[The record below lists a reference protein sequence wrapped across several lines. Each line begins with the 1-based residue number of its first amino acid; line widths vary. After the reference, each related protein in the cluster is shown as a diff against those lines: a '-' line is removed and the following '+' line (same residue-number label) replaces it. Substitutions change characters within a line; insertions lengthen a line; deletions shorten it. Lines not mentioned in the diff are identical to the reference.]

1 MSIREAV
8 PADVPAMLAIYAE
21 YVTQTAVS
29 FEYEVPSEAEFT
41 RRLTEHT
48 AVYPWLVWEE
58 DNRVLGYCYAGRAFE
73 RAAYAWNAEISCY
86 LAHEAQHRGIGR
98 QLYARAVHIV
108 GSFDRMEKEL
118 KNWDEFGLLRIGA
131 TPTLASVLLPK
142 TLMTFEKRH
151 PKLRVRCSVENGTHL
166 QEALADDRLDFALVE
181 GEVAAEHLHA
191 EPFSEDR
198 LILLLPPDDPRRNA
212 PALTLRELAES
223 PLLLREKGSMGR
235 SFLDRVFA
243 AHDLPLEPLME
254 SISTHAIIQA
264 VHAGLGISFLP
275 QRLIRHSVE
284 SGFVATRAVDDEPFV
299 RRNFAAWHEDKFLT
313 RSARELLEDF
323 RRCSADLCGDH
334 ARK

>member
-1 MSIREAV
+1 MTLRHLRVFLAV
-8 PADVPAMLAIYAE
+8 YQTQNVTRAAE
-21 YVTQTAVS
+21 RLHMTQPTVTRAVQELERYYGVRL
-29 FEYEVPSEAEFT
+29 FERIN
-41 RRLTEHT
+41 RRLYITQ
-48 AVYPWLVWEE
+48 
-58 DNRVLGYCYAGRAFE
+58 
-73 RAAYAWNAEISCY
+73 S
-86 LAHEAQHRGIGR
+86 GR

-142 TLMTFEKRH
+142 TLMTFEKKH

-166 QEALADDRLDFALVE
+166 QEALADDRLDFALIE

-299 RRNFAAWHEDKFLT
+299 RRNFAVWHEDKFLA

>member
-1 MSIREAV
+1 MTLRHLRVFLAV
-8 PADVPAMLAIYAE
+8 YQTQNVTRAAE
-21 YVTQTAVS
+21 RLHMTQPTVTRAVQELERYYGVRL
-29 FEYEVPSEAEFT
+29 FERIN
-41 RRLTEHT
+41 RRLYITQ
-48 AVYPWLVWEE
+48 
-58 DNRVLGYCYAGRAFE
+58 
-73 RAAYAWNAEISCY
+73 S
-86 LAHEAQHRGIGR
+86 GR

-142 TLMTFEKRH
+142 TLMTFEKKH

-166 QEALADDRLDFALVE
+166 QEALADDRLDFALIE

-299 RRNFAAWHEDKFLT
+299 RRNFAVWHEDKFLT
-313 RSARELLEDF
+313 RSAREL
-323 RRCSADLCGDH
+323 RRCSADLCGNH
-334 ARK
+334 ARKEQTGRH

>member
-1 MSIREAV
+1 MTLRHLRVFLAV
-8 PADVPAMLAIYAE
+8 YQTQNVTRAAE
-21 YVTQTAVS
+21 RLHMTQPTVTRAVQELERYYGVRL
-29 FEYEVPSEAEFT
+29 FERIN
-41 RRLTEHT
+41 RRLYITQ
-48 AVYPWLVWEE
+48 
-58 DNRVLGYCYAGRAFE
+58 
-73 RAAYAWNAEISCY
+73 S
-86 LAHEAQHRGIGR
+86 GR

-131 TPTLASVLLPK
+131 TPTLASVLLTK
-142 TLMTFEKRH
+142 TLMTFEKKH

-166 QEALADDRLDFALVE
+166 QEALADDRLDFALIE

-299 RRNFAAWHEDKFLT
+299 RRNFAVWHEEKFLT

-323 RRCSADLCGDH
+323 HRCSADLCGDH

>member
-1 MSIREAV
+1 MTLWHLRVFLAV
-8 PADVPAMLAIYAE
+8 YQTQNVTRAAE
-21 YVTQTAVS
+21 RLHMTQPTVTRAVQELERYYGVRL
-29 FEYEVPSEAEFT
+29 FERIN
-41 RRLTEHT
+41 RRLYITQ
-48 AVYPWLVWEE
+48 
-58 DNRVLGYCYAGRAFE
+58 
-73 RAAYAWNAEISCY
+73 S
-86 LAHEAQHRGIGR
+86 GR

-142 TLMTFEKRH
+142 TLMTFEKKH

-166 QEALADDRLDFALVE
+166 QEALADDRLDFALIE
-181 GEVAAEHLHA
+181 GEVAAVHLHA

-254 SISTHAIIQA
+254 SISTHAIIQT

-299 RRNFAAWHEDKFLT
+299 RRNFAVWHEDKFLT

>member
-1 MSIREAV
+1 MTLRHLRVFLAV
-8 PADVPAMLAIYAE
+8 YQTQNVTRAAE
-21 YVTQTAVS
+21 RLHMTQPTVTRAVQELERYYGVHL
-29 FEYEVPSEAEFT
+29 FERIN
-41 RRLTEHT
+41 RRLYITQ
-48 AVYPWLVWEE
+48 
-58 DNRVLGYCYAGRAFE
+58 
-73 RAAYAWNAEISCY
+73 S
-86 LAHEAQHRGIGR
+86 GR

-142 TLMTFEKRH
+142 TLMTFEKKH

-166 QEALADDRLDFALVE
+166 QEALADDRRDFALIE

-299 RRNFAAWHEDKFLT
+299 RRNFAVWHEDKFLT

>member
-1 MSIREAV
+1 MTLRHLRVFLAV
-8 PADVPAMLAIYAE
+8 YQTQNVTRAAE
-21 YVTQTAVS
+21 RLHMTQPTVTRAVQELERYYGVRLFERINRRLYVTQS
-29 FEYEVPSEAEFT
+29 
-41 RRLTEHT
+41 
-48 AVYPWLVWEE
+48 
-58 DNRVLGYCYAGRAFE
+58 
-73 RAAYAWNAEISCY
+73 
-86 LAHEAQHRGIGR
+86 GR

-108 GSFDRMEKEL
+108 GSFDQMEKEL

-142 TLMTFEKRH
+142 TLMTFEKKH

-166 QEALADDRLDFALVE
+166 QEALADDRLDFALIE

-299 RRNFAAWHEDKFLT
+299 RRNFAVWHEDKFLT

>member
-1 MSIREAV
+1 MTLRHLRVFLAV
-8 PADVPAMLAIYAE
+8 YQTQNVTRAAE
-21 YVTQTAVS
+21 RLHMTQPTVTRAVQELERYYGVRL
-29 FEYEVPSEAEFT
+29 FERIN
-41 RRLTEHT
+41 RRLYITQ
-48 AVYPWLVWEE
+48 
-58 DNRVLGYCYAGRAFE
+58 
-73 RAAYAWNAEISCY
+73 S
-86 LAHEAQHRGIGR
+86 GR

-142 TLMTFEKRH
+142 TLMTFEKKH
-151 PKLRVRCSVENGTHL
+151 PKLHVRCSVENGTHL
-166 QEALADDRLDFALVE
+166 QEALADDRLDFALIE

-243 AHDLPLEPLME
+243 AHDLPLEPLIE

-299 RRNFAAWHEDKFLT
+299 RRNFAVWHEDKFLT

>member
-1 MSIREAV
+1 MTLRHLRVFLAV
-8 PADVPAMLAIYAE
+8 YQTQNVTRAAE
-21 YVTQTAVS
+21 RLHMTQPTVTRAVQELERYYGVRL
-29 FEYEVPSEAEFT
+29 FERIN
-41 RRLTEHT
+41 RRLYITQ
-48 AVYPWLVWEE
+48 
-58 DNRVLGYCYAGRAFE
+58 
-73 RAAYAWNAEISCY
+73 S
-86 LAHEAQHRGIGR
+86 GR

-142 TLMTFEKRH
+142 TLMTFEKKH

-166 QEALADDRLDFALVE
+166 QEALADDRLDFALIE

>member
-1 MSIREAV
+1 MTLRHLRVFLAV
-8 PADVPAMLAIYAE
+8 YQTQNVTRAAE
-21 YVTQTAVS
+21 RLHMTQPTVTRAVQELERYYGVRL
-29 FEYEVPSEAEFT
+29 FERIN
-41 RRLTEHT
+41 RRLYITQ
-48 AVYPWLVWEE
+48 
-58 DNRVLGYCYAGRAFE
+58 
-73 RAAYAWNAEISCY
+73 S
-86 LAHEAQHRGIGR
+86 GR

-142 TLMTFEKRH
+142 TLMTFEKKH

-299 RRNFAAWHEDKFLT
+299 RRNFAVWHEDKFLT

-334 ARK
+334 RV

>member
-1 MSIREAV
+1 MGGDSMTLRHLRVFLAV
-8 PADVPAMLAIYAE
+8 YQTQNVTRAAE
-21 YVTQTAVS
+21 RLHMTQPTVTRAVQELERYYGVRL
-29 FEYEVPSEAEFT
+29 FERIN
-41 RRLTEHT
+41 RRLYITQ
-48 AVYPWLVWEE
+48 
-58 DNRVLGYCYAGRAFE
+58 
-73 RAAYAWNAEISCY
+73 S
-86 LAHEAQHRGIGR
+86 GR

-142 TLMTFEKRH
+142 TLMTFEKKH
-151 PKLRVRCSVENGTHL
+151 PKLHVRCSVENGTHL
-166 QEALADDRLDFALVE
+166 QEALADDRLDFALIE

-323 RRCSADLCGDH
+323 CRCSADLCGDH

>member
-1 MSIREAV
+1 MTLRHLRVFLAV
-8 PADVPAMLAIYAE
+8 YQTQNVTRAAE
-21 YVTQTAVS
+21 RLHMTQPTVTRAVQELERYYGVRL
-29 FEYEVPSEAEFT
+29 FERIN
-41 RRLTEHT
+41 RRLYITQ
-48 AVYPWLVWEE
+48 
-58 DNRVLGYCYAGRAFE
+58 
-73 RAAYAWNAEISCY
+73 S
-86 LAHEAQHRGIGR
+86 GR

-142 TLMTFEKRH
+142 TLMTFEKKH

-166 QEALADDRLDFALVE
+166 QEALADDRLDFALIE

-299 RRNFAAWHEDKFLT
+299 RRNFAVWHEDKFLT
-313 RSARELLEDF
+313 RSARELLEGF

>member
-1 MSIREAV
+1 MTLRHLRVFLAV
-8 PADVPAMLAIYAE
+8 YQTQNVTRAAE
-21 YVTQTAVS
+21 RLHMTQPTVTRAVQELERYYGVRL
-29 FEYEVPSEAEFT
+29 FERIN
-41 RRLTEHT
+41 RRLYITQ
-48 AVYPWLVWEE
+48 
-58 DNRVLGYCYAGRAFE
+58 
-73 RAAYAWNAEISCY
+73 S
-86 LAHEAQHRGIGR
+86 GR

-142 TLMTFEKRH
+142 TLMTFEKKH
-151 PKLRVRCSVENGTHL
+151 PMLRVRCSVENGTHL
-166 QEALADDRLDFALVE
+166 QEALADDRLDFALIE

>member
-1 MSIREAV
+1 MTLRHLRVFLAV
-8 PADVPAMLAIYAE
+8 YQTQNVTRAAE
-21 YVTQTAVS
+21 RLHMTQPTVTRAVQELERYYGVRL
-29 FEYEVPSEAEFT
+29 FERIN
-41 RRLTEHT
+41 RRLYITQ
-48 AVYPWLVWEE
+48 
-58 DNRVLGYCYAGRAFE
+58 
-73 RAAYAWNAEISCY
+73 S
-86 LAHEAQHRGIGR
+86 GR

-131 TPTLASVLLPK
+131 TPTMASVLLPK
-142 TLMTFEKRH
+142 TLMTFEKKH
-151 PKLRVRCSVENGTHL
+151 PKLHVRCSVENGTHL
-166 QEALADDRLDFALVE
+166 QEALADDRLDFALIE

-299 RRNFAAWHEDKFLT
+299 RRNFAVWHEDKFLT

>member
-1 MSIREAV
+1 MTLRHLRVFLAV
-8 PADVPAMLAIYAE
+8 YQTQNVTRAAE
-21 YVTQTAVS
+21 RLHMTQPTVTRAVQELERYYGVRL
-29 FEYEVPSEAEFT
+29 FERIN
-41 RRLTEHT
+41 RRLYITQ
-48 AVYPWLVWEE
+48 
-58 DNRVLGYCYAGRAFE
+58 
-73 RAAYAWNAEISCY
+73 S
-86 LAHEAQHRGIGR
+86 GR

-142 TLMTFEKRH
+142 TLMTFEKKH
-151 PKLRVRCSVENGTHL
+151 PKLHVRCSVENGTHL
-166 QEALADDRLDFALVE
+166 QEALADDRLDFALIE

-299 RRNFAAWHEDKFLT
+299 RRNFAVWHEDKFLT

-323 RRCSADLCGDH
+323 RRCSADLCGNH

>member
-1 MSIREAV
+1 MTLRHLRVFLAV
-8 PADVPAMLAIYAE
+8 YQTQNVTRAAE
-21 YVTQTAVS
+21 RLHMTQPTVTRAVQELERYYGVRL
-29 FEYEVPSEAEFT
+29 FERIN
-41 RRLTEHT
+41 RRLYITQ
-48 AVYPWLVWEE
+48 
-58 DNRVLGYCYAGRAFE
+58 
-73 RAAYAWNAEISCY
+73 S
-86 LAHEAQHRGIGR
+86 GR

-142 TLMTFEKRH
+142 TLMTFEKKH
-151 PKLRVRCSVENGTHL
+151 PMLRVRCSVENGTHL
-166 QEALADDRLDFALVE
+166 QEALADDRLDIALIE

-299 RRNFAAWHEDKFLT
+299 RRNFAVWHEDKFLT

>member
-1 MSIREAV
+1 MTLRHLRVFLAV
-8 PADVPAMLAIYAE
+8 YQTQNVTRAAE
-21 YVTQTAVS
+21 RLHMTQPTVTRAVQELERYYGVRL
-29 FEYEVPSEAEFT
+29 FERIN
-41 RRLTEHT
+41 RRLYITQ
-48 AVYPWLVWEE
+48 
-58 DNRVLGYCYAGRAFE
+58 
-73 RAAYAWNAEISCY
+73 S
-86 LAHEAQHRGIGR
+86 GR

-142 TLMTFEKRH
+142 TLMTFEKKH

-166 QEALADDRLDFALVE
+166 QEALADDRLDFALIE

-284 SGFVATRAVDDEPFV
+284 SGFVATRAVDDEPFG
-299 RRNFAAWHEDKFLT
+299 RRNFAVWHEDKFLT

-323 RRCSADLCGDH
+323 HRCSADLCGDH

>member
-1 MSIREAV
+1 MTLRHLRVFLAV
-8 PADVPAMLAIYAE
+8 YQTQNVTRAAE
-21 YVTQTAVS
+21 RLHMTQPTVTRAVQELERYYGVRL
-29 FEYEVPSEAEFT
+29 FERIN
-41 RRLTEHT
+41 RRLYITQ
-48 AVYPWLVWEE
+48 
-58 DNRVLGYCYAGRAFE
+58 
-73 RAAYAWNAEISCY
+73 S
-86 LAHEAQHRGIGR
+86 GR

-142 TLMTFEKRH
+142 TLMTFEKKH

-166 QEALADDRLDFALVE
+166 QEALADDRLDFALIE

-299 RRNFAAWHEDKFLT
+299 RRNFAVWHEDKFLT

-323 RRCSADLCGDH
+323 RRCSADICGDH

>member
-1 MSIREAV
+1 MTLRHLRVFLAV
-8 PADVPAMLAIYAE
+8 YQTQNVTRAAE
-21 YVTQTAVS
+21 RLHMTQPTVTRAVQELERYYGVRL
-29 FEYEVPSEAEFT
+29 FERIN
-41 RRLTEHT
+41 RRLCITQ
-48 AVYPWLVWEE
+48 
-58 DNRVLGYCYAGRAFE
+58 
-73 RAAYAWNAEISCY
+73 S
-86 LAHEAQHRGIGR
+86 GR

-142 TLMTFEKRH
+142 TLMTFEKKH

-166 QEALADDRLDFALVE
+166 QEALADDRLDFALIE

-299 RRNFAAWHEDKFLT
+299 RRNFAVWHEDKFLT

-323 RRCSADLCGDH
+323 HRCSADLCGDH

>member
-1 MSIREAV
+1 MTLRHLRVFLAV
-8 PADVPAMLAIYAE
+8 YQTQNVTRAAE
-21 YVTQTAVS
+21 RLHMTQPTVTRAVQELERYYGVRL
-29 FEYEVPSEAEFT
+29 FERIN
-41 RRLTEHT
+41 RRLYITQ
-48 AVYPWLVWEE
+48 
-58 DNRVLGYCYAGRAFE
+58 
-73 RAAYAWNAEISCY
+73 S
-86 LAHEAQHRGIGR
+86 GR

-323 RRCSADLCGDH
+323 RRCRADLCGDH

>member
-1 MSIREAV
+1 MTLRHLRVFLAV
-8 PADVPAMLAIYAE
+8 YQTQNVTRAAE
-21 YVTQTAVS
+21 RLHMTQPTVTRAVQELERYYGVRL
-29 FEYEVPSEAEFT
+29 FERIN
-41 RRLTEHT
+41 RRLYITQ
-48 AVYPWLVWEE
+48 
-58 DNRVLGYCYAGRAFE
+58 
-73 RAAYAWNAEISCY
+73 S
-86 LAHEAQHRGIGR
+86 GR

-142 TLMTFEKRH
+142 TLMTFEKKH

-166 QEALADDRLDFALVE
+166 QEALADDRLDFALIE

-299 RRNFAAWHEDKFLT
+299 RRNFAVWHEDKFLT

>member
-1 MSIREAV
+1 MTLRHLRVFLAV
-8 PADVPAMLAIYAE
+8 YQTQNVTRAAE
-21 YVTQTAVS
+21 RLHMTQPTVTRAVQELERYYGVRL
-29 FEYEVPSEAEFT
+29 FERIN
-41 RRLTEHT
+41 RRLYITQ
-48 AVYPWLVWEE
+48 
-58 DNRVLGYCYAGRAFE
+58 
-73 RAAYAWNAEISCY
+73 S
-86 LAHEAQHRGIGR
+86 GR

-299 RRNFAAWHEDKFLT
+299 RRNFAVWHEDKFLT

>member
-1 MSIREAV
+1 MTLRHLRVFLAV
-8 PADVPAMLAIYAE
+8 YQTQNVTRAAE
-21 YVTQTAVS
+21 RLHMTQPTVTRAVQELERYYGVRL
-29 FEYEVPSEAEFT
+29 FERIN
-41 RRLTEHT
+41 RRLYITQ
-48 AVYPWLVWEE
+48 
-58 DNRVLGYCYAGRAFE
+58 
-73 RAAYAWNAEISCY
+73 S
-86 LAHEAQHRGIGR
+86 GR

-142 TLMTFEKRH
+142 TLMTFEKKH

>member
-1 MSIREAV
+1 MTLRHLRVFLAV
-8 PADVPAMLAIYAE
+8 YQTQNVTRAAE
-21 YVTQTAVS
+21 RLHMTQPTVTRAVQELERYYGVRL
-29 FEYEVPSEAEFT
+29 FERIN
-41 RRLTEHT
+41 RRLYITQ
-48 AVYPWLVWEE
+48 
-58 DNRVLGYCYAGRAFE
+58 
-73 RAAYAWNAEISCY
+73 S
-86 LAHEAQHRGIGR
+86 GR

-142 TLMTFEKRH
+142 TLMTFEKKH

-166 QEALADDRLDFALVE
+166 QEALADDRLDFALIE

-299 RRNFAAWHEDKFLT
+299 RRNLAVWHEDKFLT

>member
-1 MSIREAV
+1 MTLRHLRVFLAV
-8 PADVPAMLAIYAE
+8 YQTQNVTRAAE
-21 YVTQTAVS
+21 RLHMTQPTVTRAVQELERYYGVRL
-29 FEYEVPSEAEFT
+29 FERIN
-41 RRLTEHT
+41 RRLYITQ
-48 AVYPWLVWEE
+48 
-58 DNRVLGYCYAGRAFE
+58 
-73 RAAYAWNAEISCY
+73 S
-86 LAHEAQHRGIGR
+86 GR

-142 TLMTFEKRH
+142 TLMTFEKKH
-151 PKLRVRCSVENGTHL
+151 PMLRVRCSVENGTHL
-166 QEALADDRLDFALVE
+166 QEALADDRLDFALIE

-299 RRNFAAWHEDKFLT
+299 RRNFAVWHEDKFLT

>member
-1 MSIREAV
+1 MTLRHLRVFLAV
-8 PADVPAMLAIYAE
+8 YQTQNVTRAAE
-21 YVTQTAVS
+21 RLHMTQPTVTRAVQELERYYGVRL
-29 FEYEVPSEAEFT
+29 FERIN
-41 RRLTEHT
+41 RRLYITQ
-48 AVYPWLVWEE
+48 
-58 DNRVLGYCYAGRAFE
+58 
-73 RAAYAWNAEISCY
+73 S
-86 LAHEAQHRGIGR
+86 GR

-142 TLMTFEKRH
+142 TLMTFEKKH

-166 QEALADDRLDFALVE
+166 QEALADDRLDFALIE

-243 AHDLPLEPLME
+243 AHNLPLEPLME

>member
-1 MSIREAV
+1 MLLLYKNNAYSGMGGDSMTLRHLRVFLAV
-8 PADVPAMLAIYAE
+8 YQTQNVTRAAE
-21 YVTQTAVS
+21 RLHMTQPTVTRAVQELERYYGVRL
-29 FEYEVPSEAEFT
+29 FERIN
-41 RRLTEHT
+41 RRLYITQ
-48 AVYPWLVWEE
+48 
-58 DNRVLGYCYAGRAFE
+58 
-73 RAAYAWNAEISCY
+73 S
-86 LAHEAQHRGIGR
+86 GR

-142 TLMTFEKRH
+142 TLMTFEKKH
-151 PKLRVRCSVENGTHL
+151 PKLHVRCSVENGTHL
-166 QEALADDRLDFALVE
+166 QEALADDRLDFALIE

-323 RRCSADLCGDH
+323 CRCSADLCGDH

>member
-1 MSIREAV
+1 MTLRHLRVFLAV
-8 PADVPAMLAIYAE
+8 YQTQNVTRAAE
-21 YVTQTAVS
+21 RLHMTQPTVTRAVQELERYYGVRL
-29 FEYEVPSEAEFT
+29 FERIN
-41 RRLTEHT
+41 RRLYITQ
-48 AVYPWLVWEE
+48 
-58 DNRVLGYCYAGRAFE
+58 
-73 RAAYAWNAEISCY
+73 S
-86 LAHEAQHRGIGR
+86 GR

-142 TLMTFEKRH
+142 TLMTFEKKH
-151 PKLRVRCSVENGTHL
+151 PKLHVRCSVENGTHL
-166 QEALADDRLDFALVE
+166 QEALADDRLDFALIE

-212 PALTLRELAES
+212 PALTLRELAGS

-243 AHDLPLEPLME
+243 AHNLPLEPLME

>member
-1 MSIREAV
+1 MTLRHLRVFLAV
-8 PADVPAMLAIYAE
+8 YQTQNVTRAAE
-21 YVTQTAVS
+21 RLHMTQPTVTRAVQELERYYGVRL
-29 FEYEVPSEAEFT
+29 FERIN
-41 RRLTEHT
+41 RRLYITQ
-48 AVYPWLVWEE
+48 
-58 DNRVLGYCYAGRAFE
+58 
-73 RAAYAWNAEISCY
+73 S
-86 LAHEAQHRGIGR
+86 GR

-142 TLMTFEKRH
+142 TLMTFEKKH
-151 PKLRVRCSVENGTHL
+151 PKLHVRCSVENGTHL
-166 QEALADDRLDFALVE
+166 QEALADDRLDFALIE

>member
-1 MSIREAV
+1 MTLRHLRVFLAV
-8 PADVPAMLAIYAE
+8 YQTQNVTRAAE
-21 YVTQTAVS
+21 RLHMTQPTVTRAVQELERYYGVRLFERINRRLYVTQS
-29 FEYEVPSEAEFT
+29 
-41 RRLTEHT
+41 
-48 AVYPWLVWEE
+48 
-58 DNRVLGYCYAGRAFE
+58 
-73 RAAYAWNAEISCY
+73 
-86 LAHEAQHRGIGR
+86 GR

-108 GSFDRMEKEL
+108 GSFDQMEKEL

-142 TLMTFEKRH
+142 TLMTFEKKH

-166 QEALADDRLDFALVE
+166 QEALADDRLDFALIE

-299 RRNFAAWHEDKFLT
+299 RRNFAVWHEDKFLT

-323 RRCSADLCGDH
+323 HRCSADLCGDH

>member
-1 MSIREAV
+1 MTLRHLRVFLAV
-8 PADVPAMLAIYAE
+8 YQTQNVTRAAE
-21 YVTQTAVS
+21 RLHMTQPTVTRAVQELERYYGVRL
-29 FEYEVPSEAEFT
+29 FERIN
-41 RRLTEHT
+41 RRLYITQ
-48 AVYPWLVWEE
+48 
-58 DNRVLGYCYAGRAFE
+58 
-73 RAAYAWNAEISCY
+73 S
-86 LAHEAQHRGIGR
+86 GR

-142 TLMTFEKRH
+142 TLMTFEKKH

-166 QEALADDRLDFALVE
+166 QEALADDRLDFALIE

-299 RRNFAAWHEDKFLT
+299 RRNFAVWHEDKFLT

-323 RRCSADLCGDH
+323 RRCSADLCGGH

>member
-1 MSIREAV
+1 MTLRHLRVFLAV
-8 PADVPAMLAIYAE
+8 YQTQNVTRAAE
-21 YVTQTAVS
+21 RLHMTQPTVTRAVQELERYYGVRL
-29 FEYEVPSEAEFT
+29 FERIN
-41 RRLTEHT
+41 RRLYITQ
-48 AVYPWLVWEE
+48 
-58 DNRVLGYCYAGRAFE
+58 
-73 RAAYAWNAEISCY
+73 S
-86 LAHEAQHRGIGR
+86 GR

-142 TLMTFEKRH
+142 TLMTFEKKH

-166 QEALADDRLDFALVE
+166 QEALADDRLDFALIE

-243 AHDLPLEPLME
+243 AHDLPLEPLIE

-299 RRNFAAWHEDKFLT
+299 RRNFAVWHEDKFLT

>member
-1 MSIREAV
+1 MLLLYKNNAYSGMGGDSMTLRHLRVFLAV
-8 PADVPAMLAIYAE
+8 YQTQNVTRAAE
-21 YVTQTAVS
+21 RLHMTQPTVTRAVQELERYYGVRL
-29 FEYEVPSEAEFT
+29 FERIN
-41 RRLTEHT
+41 RRLYITQ
-48 AVYPWLVWEE
+48 
-58 DNRVLGYCYAGRAFE
+58 
-73 RAAYAWNAEISCY
+73 S
-86 LAHEAQHRGIGR
+86 GR

-142 TLMTFEKRH
+142 TLMTFEKKH

-166 QEALADDRLDFALVE
+166 QEALADDRLDFALIE

-299 RRNFAAWHEDKFLT
+299 RRNFAVWHEDKFLT

>member
-1 MSIREAV
+1 MTLRHLRVFLAV
-8 PADVPAMLAIYAE
+8 YQTQNVTRAAE
-21 YVTQTAVS
+21 RLHMTQPTVTRAVQELERYYGVRL
-29 FEYEVPSEAEFT
+29 FERIN
-41 RRLTEHT
+41 RRLYITQ
-48 AVYPWLVWEE
+48 
-58 DNRVLGYCYAGRAFE
+58 
-73 RAAYAWNAEISCY
+73 S
-86 LAHEAQHRGIGR
+86 GR
-98 QLYARAVHIV
+98 QLYARAVHTV

-142 TLMTFEKRH
+142 TLMTFEKKH

-166 QEALADDRLDFALVE
+166 QEALADDRLDFALIE

-299 RRNFAAWHEDKFLT
+299 RRNFAVWHEDKFLT

>member
-1 MSIREAV
+1 MTLRHLRVFLAV
-8 PADVPAMLAIYAE
+8 YQTQNVTRAAE
-21 YVTQTAVS
+21 RLHMTQPTVTRAVQELERYYGVRL
-29 FEYEVPSEAEFT
+29 FERIN
-41 RRLTEHT
+41 RRLYITQ
-48 AVYPWLVWEE
+48 
-58 DNRVLGYCYAGRAFE
+58 
-73 RAAYAWNAEISCY
+73 S
-86 LAHEAQHRGIGR
+86 GR

-142 TLMTFEKRH
+142 TLMTFEKKH

-166 QEALADDRLDFALVE
+166 QEALADDRLDFALIE

-323 RRCSADLCGDH
+323 HRCSADLCGDH

>member
-1 MSIREAV
+1 MTLRHLRVFLAV
-8 PADVPAMLAIYAE
+8 YQTQNVTRAAE
-21 YVTQTAVS
+21 RLHMTQPTVTRAVQELERYYGVRL
-29 FEYEVPSEAEFT
+29 FERIN
-41 RRLTEHT
+41 RRLYITQ
-48 AVYPWLVWEE
+48 
-58 DNRVLGYCYAGRAFE
+58 
-73 RAAYAWNAEISCY
+73 S
-86 LAHEAQHRGIGR
+86 GR

-142 TLMTFEKRH
+142 TLMTFEKKH

-166 QEALADDRLDFALVE
+166 QEALADDRLDFALIE

-235 SFLDRVFA
+235 SVLDRVFA

-299 RRNFAAWHEDKFLT
+299 RRNFAVWHEDKFLT

>member
-1 MSIREAV
+1 MTLRHLRVFLAV
-8 PADVPAMLAIYAE
+8 YQTQNVTRAAE
-21 YVTQTAVS
+21 RLHMTQPTVTRAVQELERYYGVRL
-29 FEYEVPSEAEFT
+29 FERIN
-41 RRLTEHT
+41 RRLYITQ
-48 AVYPWLVWEE
+48 
-58 DNRVLGYCYAGRAFE
+58 
-73 RAAYAWNAEISCY
+73 S
-86 LAHEAQHRGIGR
+86 GR

-142 TLMTFEKRH
+142 TLMTFEKKH

-166 QEALADDRLDFALVE
+166 QEALADDRLDFALIE

-299 RRNFAAWHEDKFLT
+299 RRNFAVWHEDKFLT

-323 RRCSADLCGDH
+323 RRCSADLCGNH

>member
-1 MSIREAV
+1 MTLRHLRVFLAV
-8 PADVPAMLAIYAE
+8 YQTQNVTRAAE
-21 YVTQTAVS
+21 RLHMTQPTVTRAVQELERYYGVHL
-29 FEYEVPSEAEFT
+29 FERIN
-41 RRLTEHT
+41 RRLYITQ
-48 AVYPWLVWEE
+48 
-58 DNRVLGYCYAGRAFE
+58 
-73 RAAYAWNAEISCY
+73 S
-86 LAHEAQHRGIGR
+86 GR

-142 TLMTFEKRH
+142 TLMTFEKKH
-151 PKLRVRCSVENGTHL
+151 PKLHVRCSVENGTHL
-166 QEALADDRLDFALVE
+166 QEALADDRLDFALIE

-299 RRNFAAWHEDKFLT
+299 RRNFAVWHEDKFLT

-323 RRCSADLCGDH
+323 RRCSADLCGNH

>member
-1 MSIREAV
+1 MTLRHLRVFLAFYQTQNVTRAAERLHMTQPTVTRAV
-8 PADVPAMLAIYAE
+8 QELERYYGVRL
-21 YVTQTAVS
+21 
-29 FEYEVPSEAEFT
+29 FERIN
-41 RRLTEHT
+41 RRLYITQ
-48 AVYPWLVWEE
+48 
-58 DNRVLGYCYAGRAFE
+58 
-73 RAAYAWNAEISCY
+73 S
-86 LAHEAQHRGIGR
+86 GR

-142 TLMTFEKRH
+142 TLMTFEKKH

-166 QEALADDRLDFALVE
+166 QEALADDRLDFALIE

-299 RRNFAAWHEDKFLT
+299 RRNFAVWHEDKFLT

>member
-1 MSIREAV
+1 MTLRHLRV
-8 PADVPAMLAIYAE
+8 FL
-21 YVTQTAVS
+21 
-29 FEYEVPSEAEFT
+29 
-41 RRLTEHT
+41 
-48 AVYPWLVWEE
+48 AVYQTQNVT
-58 DNRVLGYCYAGRAFE
+58 RAAERLHMTQPTVTRAVQELERYYGVRLFE
-73 RAAYAWNAEISCY
+73 RIN
-86 LAHEAQHRGIGR
+86 RR
-98 QLYARAVHIV
+98 LYARAVHIV

-142 TLMTFEKRH
+142 TLMTFEKKH

-166 QEALADDRLDFALVE
+166 QEALADDRLDFALIE

-299 RRNFAAWHEDKFLT
+299 RRNFAVWHEDKFLT

>member
-1 MSIREAV
+1 MTLRHLRVFLAV
-8 PADVPAMLAIYAE
+8 YQTQNVTRAAE
-21 YVTQTAVS
+21 RLHMTQPTVTRAVQELERYYGVRL
-29 FEYEVPSEAEFT
+29 FERIN
-41 RRLTEHT
+41 RRLYITQ
-48 AVYPWLVWEE
+48 
-58 DNRVLGYCYAGRAFE
+58 
-73 RAAYAWNAEISCY
+73 S
-86 LAHEAQHRGIGR
+86 GR

-142 TLMTFEKRH
+142 TLMTFEKKH

-166 QEALADDRLDFALVE
+166 QEALADDRLDFALIE

-299 RRNFAAWHEDKFLT
+299 RRNFAVWHEDKFLT

-323 RRCSADLCGDH
+323 HRCSADLCGDP